1 MLNLYKLLFFLTI
14 FTGIYSNSIL
24 TFISLNTTNIF
35 NKAIFLD
42 ISNLYIVGNDGV
54 FLELTHTN
62 NNWVIYK
69 RDVIQ
74 YDGDNVV
81 GLPYYVEIQSID
93 IAYTED
99 QDDDIEGLDDLNLY
113 LEEN

>member
-1 MLNLYKLLFFLTI
+1 MKEKTI
-14 FTGIYSNSIL
+14 YFVR
-24 TFISLNTTNIF
+24 
-35 NKAIFLD
+35 
-42 ISNLYIVGNDGV
+42 VGNEDYPV
-54 FLELTHTN
+54 SESEIKKYEN
-62 NNWVIYK
+62 KV

>member
-1 MLNLYKLLFFLTI
+1 MKEKTI
-14 FTGIYSNSIL
+14 YFVR
-24 TFISLNTTNIF
+24 
-35 NKAIFLD
+35 
-42 ISNLYIVGNDGV
+42 VGNEDYPV
-54 FLELTHTN
+54 SESEIKKYEN
-62 NNWVIYK
+62 KV

-81 GLPYYVEIQSID
+81 GLPYYVDIQLIN
-93 IAYTED
+93 IAYSED